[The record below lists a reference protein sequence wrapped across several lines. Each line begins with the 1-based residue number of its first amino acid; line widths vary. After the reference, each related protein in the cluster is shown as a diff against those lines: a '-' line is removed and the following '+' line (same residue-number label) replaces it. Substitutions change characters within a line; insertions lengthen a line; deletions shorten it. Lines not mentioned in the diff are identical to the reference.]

1 LSVRQVFPFSTRSGE
16 KVAEGRMRGALRTD
30 QETTTMRL
38 ACIFT
43 VLLCIF
49 PHTAWSR
56 DCLWDDAA
64 VRYQGTALEQAKCL
78 LRAVGEGGTV
88 ADTDAQ
94 LPAHLAARIGRPV
107 SVSRSAL
114 GKYLAAQGIRDTS
127 LGGGLDEP
135 LSTTEGESAH
145 KALYFVI
152 HDTSNILCTREYFP
166 DGSDSPDATW
176 NMAATWETSKQ
187 AHLYLTRDG
196 AAYSPQGRTF
206 SVPWRAT
213 KHEMAI
219 GESTRGRFL
228 HVENVQLRRPELE
241 NDAALTNAE
250 GHCVNDRIAQRPGF
264 TAKQMHL
271 LALTYI
277 AASVRDGRWLI
288 PAYHAVIDASFP
300 GGHDDPQNFD
310 LVSWSEI
317 IDATVADIER
327 VGNAAPSTNRNEG
340 S

>member
-1 LSVRQVFPFSTRSGE
+1 
-16 KVAEGRMRGALRTD
+16 
-30 QETTTMRL
+30 MRL

-49 PHTAWSR
+49 PCTAWSKG
-56 DCLWDDAA
+56 CPWDNAA

-78 LRAVGEGGTV
+78 LRAVGKGGTV
-88 ADTDAQ
+88 ADTEAQ
-94 LPAHLAARIGRPV
+94 LPAHSAARIGQPI
-107 SVSRSAL
+107 SISPSAL
-114 GKYLAAQGIRDTS
+114 RQYLAAQAIHETS

-135 LSTTEGESAH
+135 LSATEGEPAH

-152 HDTSNILCTREYFP
+152 HDTSNILCTREDFP

-176 NMAATWETSKQ
+176 NMAATWEASTQ

-228 HVENVQLRRPELE
+228 HIENVQLRRPEVEAGAPLM
-241 NDAALTNAE
+241 NLD
-250 GHCVNDRIAQRPGF
+250 GDCVNDRLAQRPGF
-264 TAKQMHL
+264 TPKQMHL
-271 LALTYI
+271 LAMTYI
-277 AASVRDGRWLI
+277 AASVRAGEWLI
-288 PAYHAVIDASFP
+288 PAYHATIDTAYP

-310 LVSWSEI
+310 LLSWSEA
-317 IDATVADIER
+317 IDAAVSDIER
-327 VGNAAPSTNRNEG
+327 IRNAAVPTNNG
-340 S
+340 GGP